1 MPALDLALGLG
12 MLRYASGMLDALLI
26 EPFGQIA
33 GDYSW
38 IRCPTAAAG
47 LWTSLARSQ
56 PDALSASS
64 RVSVTSSARIVVQS
78 FQAMI

>member
-33 GDYSW
+33 GGYSW
-38 IRCPTAAAG
+38 IRCPTAAAAYG
-47 LWTSLARSQ
+47 RAWPDRSLM
-56 PDALSASS
+56 P
-64 RVSVTSSARIVVQS
+64 
-78 FQAMI
+78 